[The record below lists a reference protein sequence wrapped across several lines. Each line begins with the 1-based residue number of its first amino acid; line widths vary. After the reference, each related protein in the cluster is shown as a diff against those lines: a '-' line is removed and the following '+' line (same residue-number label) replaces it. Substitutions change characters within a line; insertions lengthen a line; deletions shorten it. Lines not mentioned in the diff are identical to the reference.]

1 MKNIHQRAVI
11 LMEAL
16 PYIKSY
22 HGKTVVIKYGGGAMT
37 SAELKEKIASDIV
50 LMKLVGIRPII
61 IHGGGPEI
69 TNFMNRLDLEVE
81 FVDGLRKT
89 TAETMD
95 VVKMVLVGK
104 VNKELVSL
112 INRHGRMAVGLSGDD
127 GNLLVARK
135 KVHEPDLGFVGEI
148 EQINSKILL
157 DLLDDGYIPIIAS
170 IGSGENGESYN
181 INADTVAAEV
191 AAAVGADKIIFL
203 TDVEGLYRD
212 YGQEHTLISSL
223 DHKECAAMVA
233 SGELEG
239 GMLPKVQGCLR
250 ALEAGVGRAH
260 ILNGTT
266 PHAMLLEIFTN
277 EGIGTMIHPTGENSV
292 DVDLSIK
299 VDI

>member
-1 MKNIHQRAVI
+1 MKDIHQRAAI

-16 PYIKSY
+16 PYIKAY

-50 LMKLVGIRPII
+50 LMKLVGIRPVI

-69 TNFMNRLDLEVE
+69 TNFMVRLDLPVE
-81 FVDGLRKT
+81 FVGGLRKT
-89 TAETMD
+89 TAETME

-104 VNKELVSL
+104 INKELVSL

-127 GNLLVARK
+127 GNLIVAEK
-135 KVHEPDLGFVGEI
+135 KQHEPDLGFVGEI
-148 EQINSKILL
+148 KRINSRLL
-157 DLLDDGYIPIIAS
+157 NDLLNDDYVPVIAS
-170 IGSGENGESYN
+170 IGVGTDGESYN
-181 INADTVAAEV
+181 INADTVAAEI
-191 AAAVGADKIIFL
+191 AAAIDADKIIFL

-212 YGQEHTLISSL
+212 YGKKHTLISAL
-223 DHKECAAMVA
+223 THQDCAAMIA
-233 SGELEG
+233 GDEIAG

-260 ILNGTT
+260 ILNGTI

-277 EGIGTMIHPTGENSV
+277 EGIGTMISGDEN
-292 DVDLSIK
+292 
-299 VDI
+299 

>member
-16 PYIKSY
+16 PYIKAY
-22 HGKTVVIKYGGGAMT
+22 HGKTIVIKYGGGAMT
-37 SAELKEKIASDIV
+37 SAALKEKIASDIV

-69 TNFMNRLDLEVE
+69 TGFMNRLDLEVE

-89 TAETMD
+89 TSETMD
-95 VVKMVLVGK
+95 IVKMVLVGK
-104 VNKELVSL
+104 VNNELVSL

-135 KVHEPDLGFVGEI
+135 KVHETDLGFVGEI
-148 EQINSKILL
+148 ERINSQLL
-157 DLLDDGYIPIIAS
+157 QDLLDDDYIPIIAS
-170 IGSGENGESYN
+170 IGAGESGESYN

-212 YGQEHTLISSL
+212 YGQEHALLSTLNY
-223 DHKECAAMVA
+223 DECAAMVN
-233 SGELEG
+233 SGEIEG

-250 ALEAGVGRAH
+250 ALDAGVERAH
-260 ILNGTT
+260 ILNGTI
-266 PHAMLLEIFTN
+266 PHSMLLEILTD
-277 EGIGTMIHPTGENSV
+277 EGIGTMISRSGSPSQAV
-292 DVDLSIK
+292 PDIK
-299 VDI
+299 VDF